1 MEKKRKIVY
10 IVKFFCPFNC
20 RQNNEINSQSNE
32 YKVEGFSPGPPNR
45 TNHLL
50 ILEGF
55 FFTWFLLD
63 FCDCEYQEYDEVI
76 QLTCAYPRGFRNHK
90 STGRIIKHSLCVVVV
105 VED

>member
-32 YKVEGFSPGPPNR
+32 NKVEGFSPGPPNR

-55 FFTWFLLD
+55 FFT
-63 FCDCEYQEYDEVI
+63 
-76 QLTCAYPRGFRNHK
+76 
-90 STGRIIKHSLCVVVV
+90 
-105 VED
+105 